1 MLISLLGRCLQ
12 EGLICAYSLRVQ
24 FIMERDH
31 SRGSIRQLVA
41 SSYQETD
48 EMNIGSQSTSIFIFS
63 LELHLLEWYFPCLKQ
78 VFSLSS
84 VKTATDMLTFVSW
97 GLLGLVKLTV
107 NSYHNVIHCQ
117 LETQT
122 YDFSFIFMY
131 ILMASTRETQFFW
144 KKRGISMRY
153 FHCRL
158 PGILYLAFFC
168 L

>member
-1 MLISLLGRCLQ
+1 
-12 EGLICAYSLRVQ
+12 
-24 FIMERDH
+24 MERDH

-84 VKTATDMLTFVSW
+84 VKTVTDMLTFVSW

-107 NSYHNVIHCQ
+107 NIYHNVIHCQ

-122 YDFSFIFMY
+122 YNFSFIFVY

-144 KKRGISMRY
+144 KKKRHLYEI
-153 FHCRL
+153 L
-158 PGILYLAFFC
+158 PLQTSWYSVSCIFLPLTSAMFPDP
-168 L
+168 LIQ